1 MGKILNKQIYLNEIN
16 NKLFSVLDDLQ
27 SVLDNNKICSEVHL
41 ILKKNEF

>member
-41 ILKKNEF
+41 ILKKK